1 MMVMPHN
8 LEYEVRSGQGR
19 VMNYTAL
26 ISGLIGAMI
35 GALSSLLTLMVQNV
49 YQNRRESTRLLFE
62 TAYKDYEL
70 RILKL
75 PENIAAFPVI
85 LDYHQQMMSL
95 ISKGNLTP
103 ATVKEVF
110 DRQADMNAAV
120 QRTVDSRQGPASQSE
135 GQT

>member
-1 MMVMPHN
+1 MD
-8 LEYEVRSGQGR
+8 
-19 VMNYTAL
+19 YTAL

-95 ISKGNLTP
+95 IDKGNLTP

>member
-1 MMVMPHN
+1 
-8 LEYEVRSGQGR
+8 
-19 VMNYTAL
+19 
-26 ISGLIGAMI
+26 
-35 GALSSLLTLMVQNV
+35 MVQNV

-95 ISKGNLTP
+95 IDKST
-103 ATVKEVF
+103 
-110 DRQADMNAAV
+110 
-120 QRTVDSRQGPASQSE
+120 SRPPP
-135 GQT
+135 

>member
-1 MMVMPHN
+1 MD
-8 LEYEVRSGQGR
+8 
-19 VMNYTAL
+19 YTAL

-35 GALSSLLTLMVQNV
+35 GALSSLLALMVQNV

-70 RILKL
+70 RILKR

-85 LDYHQQMMSL
+85 LNYHQQMMSL
-95 ISKGNLTP
+95 IDKGNLTP

-120 QRTVDSRQGPASQSE
+120 QRTADSRQGSASQSE